1 MREMRVGGADLNL
14 LVALQALLE
23 EANVTR
29 AGDRV
34 GMSQPAM
41 SAALSRLRRRYND
54 ELLVKVGRDLELT
67 PLARALLPQVQQ
79 TMPLVEQ
86 ALGLDKRFEPHRT
99 TRSFSIACSDY
110 AMLVLAPA
118 LRRRLQDD
126 APDLRV
132 DYRPLP
138 TDLIRR
144 PLVILDADMFVG
156 PRGSGFE
163 GRSVDA
169 FHDRFVCVV
178 DPGNSRLVDGRLT
191 ADDLRELPWA
201 RAVLGPDQLNV
212 VERRMAEVGF
222 DYRSGVTARGW
233 LPLSFVVQ
241 GTDLVALMPE
251 RLARRIAPLAGVVV
265 VEPPFDDIALPEA
278 LWWHPSRDHDP
289 GHRWLRA
296 VVTQV
301 AESL

>member
-1 MREMRVGGADLNL
+1 MREMGVGGADLNL

-23 EANVTR
+23 EVNVTR
-29 AGDRV
+29 AGERL

-86 ALGLDKRFEPHRT
+86 ALGLDKRFRPHES
-99 TRSFSIACSDY
+99 TRAFTIGCSDY
-110 AMLVLAPA
+110 AMVVLAPA
-118 LRRRLQDD
+118 LRRRLQQD
-126 APDLRV
+126 APDVRIHF
-132 DYRPLP
+132 RSMPP
-138 TDLIRR
+138 DLITH
-144 PLVILDADMFVG
+144 PFGILDVDVFIG
-156 PRGSGFE
+156 PRGLGFE

-169 FHDRFVCVV
+169 FRDRFVCVV
-178 DPGNSRLVDGRLT
+178 DPANPRLVDGRLGEESM
-191 ADDLRELPWA
+191 RELTWA
-201 RAVLGPDQLNV
+201 RAVLGPDHLNPV
-212 VERRMAEVGF
+212 DRRMAELGI
-222 DYRSGVTARGW
+222 DYRSGVIARGW
-233 LPLSFVVQ
+233 LPLPFVVE
-241 GTDLVALMPE
+241 GTNLVALMPE
-251 RLARRIAPLAGVVV
+251 RLAVLTAPLAGVLV
-265 VEPPFDDIALPEA
+265 VEPPIEDIELPEA

>member
-1 MREMRVGGADLNL
+1 MREMGVGGADLNL

-23 EANVTR
+23 EVNVTR

-54 ELLVKVGRDLELT
+54 ELLVKVGRDFELT

-86 ALGLDKRFEPHRT
+86 ALGLDKRFRPHESTRT
-99 TRSFSIACSDY
+99 FTIACSDY
-110 AMLVLAPA
+110 AMVVLAPP
-118 LRRRLQDD
+118 LRRRLQED

-138 TDLIRR
+138 PDLVLR
-144 PLVILDADMFVG
+144 PFGMLDSDLFIG
-156 PRGSGFE
+156 PRGVGFE

-169 FHDRFVCVV
+169 FQDRFVCVV
-178 DPGNSRLVDGRLT
+178 DPGNTRLVDGRLPM
-191 ADDLRELPWA
+191 AVLREMTWA
-201 RAVLGPDQLNV
+201 RAVLGADHINPVD
-212 VERRMAEVGF
+212 RRMAELAI

-233 LPLSFVVQ
+233 LPLPFVVK
-241 GTDLVALMPE
+241 GTELIALMPE
-251 RLARRIAPLAGVVV
+251 RLALRTAPLAGVLIVQ
-265 VEPPFDDIALPEA
+265 PPFDDIPLPDA

-296 VVTQV
+296 VATQV